1 MAKRNFEIFNGLAK
15 GQATLKMV
23 TRTRAG
29 VDGWAR
35 MEDIKL
41 LIEDSLARNP
51 VGPAGR
57 YYFSGSPSMVM
68 DNQNRKEPT

>member
-15 GQATLKMV
+15 GRATLRMV
-23 TRTRAG
+23 ARTKAG
-29 VDGWAR
+29 IDRWAK

-57 YYFSGSPSMVM
+57 YHLGSPNASSSM
-68 DNQNRKEPT
+68 NN